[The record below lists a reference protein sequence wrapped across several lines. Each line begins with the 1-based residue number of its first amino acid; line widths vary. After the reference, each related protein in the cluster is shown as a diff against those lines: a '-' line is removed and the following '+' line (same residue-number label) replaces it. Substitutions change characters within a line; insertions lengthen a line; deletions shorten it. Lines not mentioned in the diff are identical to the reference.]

1 METQAADG
9 NSGINQ
15 FLPRMFGPA
24 GNLLRA
30 PPLNQHAFQSMRFD
44 QQRFQIIR
52 IEDNEVSTLPRVALY
67 AVQVRIDH
75 SDSARETVCI
85 KYVDDFDDV

>member
-1 METQAADG
+1 METQAADR

-15 FLPRMFGPA
+15 FVQWVPV
-24 GNLLRA
+24 GNLLRT
-30 PPLNQHAFQSMRFD
+30 PQLNQYTFQSTRFD

-52 IEDNEVSTLPRVALY
+52 IEDNEVSTLPGVALY
-67 AVQVRIDH
+67 VVQVRIDH
-75 SDSARETVCI
+75 SDSTREIVCI

>member
-15 FLPRMFGPA
+15 FLPRMFGTA
-24 GNLLRA
+24 GNLLRT
-30 PPLNQHAFQSMRFD
+30 PQFNQHTFQSTRFD

-52 IEDNEVSTLPRVALY
+52 IEDNEVATLPRVAL
-67 AVQVRIDH
+67 
-75 SDSARETVCI
+75 
-85 KYVDDFDDV
+85 

>member
-30 PPLNQHAFQSMRFD
+30 PPLN
-44 QQRFQIIR
+44 
-52 IEDNEVSTLPRVALY
+52 
-67 AVQVRIDH
+67 
-75 SDSARETVCI
+75 
-85 KYVDDFDDV
+85 

>member
-1 METQAADG
+1 
-9 NSGINQ
+9 
-15 FLPRMFGPA
+15 MFGPA

-30 PPLNQHAFQSMRFD
+30 PPLNQQAFQSMRFD

-75 SDSARETVCI
+75 SDSAREPVSI